1 MRWDRHV
8 EEQIALLRTELH
20 ATDDSSVA
28 GHLAEIEGEYAD
40 TQRQERARGHRGVT
54 AHGQRL
60 PARNTD
66 SLQSLHVPGLFAAAG
81 ESGWGAG
88 GVEGPRG
95 LFLGAPSHAD
105 AASHTRPDM
114 DPLQEQDTSMVHM
127 DAMDGIRAWMGA
139 PARVD
144 PQFVYALQELDARVG
159 SMRQLLAE
167 PTETASG
174 TQTETASQAA
184 EEKATSGSESIA
196 AELQGPSPQSLPP
209 SALAMDASAVQSNMF
224 PKKPRLDAP
233 RADDL
238 SSNKP
243 RLHDNDLSKKPRLEA
258 PRANDLEHARDQ
270 PPPAQVMAASAATA
284 ATPQRLPFPPSEG
297 LGHVPFQRF
306 WGQLPVG
313 FPSEHARPSPD
324 FGGKDP
330 SLSLPRQ
337 ERFDDDMRQ
346 ELGHGIYHPFASDPP
361 SFPFF
366 LSLARGLSFAPSLSL
381 SLFHAH
387 NHAHNHARQMQH
399 PQAEQTGEVKQG
411 CPRPCSQKQQQT
423 RRTET
428 APAREVHAG
437 CRRHGALHHHLLQQ
451 STKGRPLLRE
461 KHLHC
466 RGSLRRKRLQMLTM
480 QASLRVTMQRHN
492 RPNRCNCPSRRRSS
506 SLRRIGRLH
515 RALRRCIPARLPR
528 RRRRRRQPRGV
539 SSRRKRWML
548 AHLPR
553 WLCRRWRVGRR
564 PPPLSLGLQPRISL
578 RSTRRAS

>member
-1 MRWDRHV
+1 
-8 EEQIALLRTELH
+8 
-20 ATDDSSVA
+20 
-28 GHLAEIEGEYAD
+28 
-40 TQRQERARGHRGVT
+40 
-54 AHGQRL
+54 
-60 PARNTD
+60 
-66 SLQSLHVPGLFAAAG
+66 
-81 ESGWGAG
+81 
-88 GVEGPRG
+88 PRG
-95 LFLGAPSHAD
+95 PFLGAPSHAD
-105 AASHTRPDM
+105 AASHAAADM
-114 DPLQEQDTSMVHM
+114 DPLQEQDASMVHM

-159 SMRQLLAE
+159 NMRQLLAE

-184 EEKATSGSESIA
+184 EEEAMPGSESIA

-224 PKKPRLDAP
+224 PEKPRLDAP
-233 RADDL
+233 RADDP

-243 RLHDNDLSKKPRLEA
+243 RLHDNDLSKKPRLDA

-270 PPPAQVMAASAATA
+270 PPPAQVMAAPAATA

-306 WGQLPVG
+306 WDQLPVG
-313 FPSEHARPSPD
+313 FPSSLPQEHARPSPD

-330 SLSLPRQ
+330 SLSPPRQ

-361 SFPFF
+361 RSPSFYRLHAGF
-366 LSLARGLSFAPSLSL
+366 LSRPLSRSLSFTHART
-381 SLFHAH
+381 HAH

-437 CRRHGALHHHLLQQ
+437 CRRHGGLQHHLLQQ
-451 STKGRPLLRE
+451 STKGRPLLRDNQ
-461 KHLHC
+461 LHC

-480 QASLRVTMQRHN
+480 QASLHVRM
-492 RPNRCNCPSRRRSS
+492 
-506 SLRRIGRLH
+506 
-515 RALRRCIPARLPR
+515 
-528 RRRRRRQPRGV
+528 
-539 SSRRKRWML
+539 
-548 AHLPR
+548 
-553 WLCRRWRVGRR
+553 
-564 PPPLSLGLQPRISL
+564 
-578 RSTRRAS
+578 